1 MKIQYRELK
10 MQELFESQNRVL
22 QNVSL
27 DFKRSLYH
35 SLPWSERAIMLM
47 GARGTGKSTLF
58 QQYIKENFQTGE
70 ALYITLDDIYFKQH
84 TLVETARK
92 FLQNGGKL
100 LVIDEVHKY
109 PDWSREIKNIY
120 DLMPTLKILF
130 TGSSILE
137 MQKSFAD
144 LSRRVLNY
152 YLPELSFREFLGIK
166 YQKNIS
172 QFTLNQIFE
181 NHLEISRALGAEIG
195 TPIMYFKEYLKSGA
209 YPFFKET
216 NLVDIRLKQTVNLI
230 VDTDMPSAMPV
241 EYATLSQIKKLL
253 YIIAQS
259 VPFKPNITKL
269 AEQVGTTRPKL
280 YEMLKMLEAARL
292 IYGLHHSNNNVGSL
306 SKPEKIFLH
315 NTNLLFV
322 FSENSPEVGTVRETF
337 FINQLESA
345 GHKVNYTEKGDF
357 LIDEK
362 WLIEVGGRNK
372 TQKQIAGQKNAYLA
386 LDDIETGYG
395 NTIPVWLFGFLY

>member
-1 MKIQYRELK
+1 

-22 QNVSL
+22 EKVNL
-27 DFKRSLYH
+27 DFKRSLYEA
-35 SLPWSERAIMLM
+35 LPWDERAIMLM
-47 GARGTGKSTLF
+47 GARGTGKSTIFL
-58 QQYIKENFQTGE
+58 QHLKENFKADE
-70 ALYITLDDIYFKQH
+70 AMYITLDDIYFKQH
-84 TLVETARK
+84 TLVDTART

-100 LVIDEVHKY
+100 LLMDEVHKY

-120 DLMPTLKILF
+120 DLMPNLKMLF

-137 MQKSFAD
+137 LQKSNAD

-166 YQKNIS
+166 YGLKLPKYTLEEILKN
-172 QFTLNQIFE
+172 
-181 NHLEISRALGAEIG
+181 HVEIAKDLKIQMESPLVF
-195 TPIMYFKEYLKSGA
+195 FKEYLKSGA

-230 VDTDMPSAMPV
+230 IDTDIPNALPV
-241 EYATLSQIKKLL
+241 EFSTLSQLKKLL

-280 YEMLKMLEAARL
+280 YEMLKMLEAAKL
-292 IYGLHHSNNNVGSL
+292 IYGLYHSSTNITALN
-306 SKPEKIFLH
+306 KPEKIFLH
-315 NTNLLFV
+315 NTNLLYV
-322 FSENSPEVGTVRETF
+322 FSENKPEMGTIRETF
-337 FINQLESA
+337 FINMLESA

-357 LIDEK
+357 TINNK
-362 WLIEVGGRNK
+362 WTFEVGGRNK
-372 TQKQIAGQKNAYLA
+372 TQKQISGISNAFLA
-386 LDDIETGYG
+386 LDEIEYGYG
-395 NTIPVWLFGFLY
+395 NSVPLLLFGFMY

>member
-1 MKIQYRELK
+1 

-58 QQYIKENFQTGE
+58 QQYLKENFQTGE

-241 EYATLSQIKKLL
+241 EYATLNQIKKLL

-292 IYGLHHSNNNVGSL
+292 IYGLHHSNVNIGSL

-372 TQKQIAGQKNAYLA
+372 TQKQIAGQKNAFLA

>member
-1 MKIQYRELK
+1 

-22 QNVSL
+22 QNVGL

-241 EYATLSQIKKLL
+241 EYATLNQIKKLL
-253 YIIAQS
+253 CHLSPIS
-259 VPFKPNITKL
+259 PNWPSRWVQHGQNYMKCLRCLKL
-269 AEQVGTTRPKL
+269 Q
-280 YEMLKMLEAARL
+280 
-292 IYGLHHSNNNVGSL
+292 
-306 SKPEKIFLH
+306 
-315 NTNLLFV
+315 
-322 FSENSPEVGTVRETF
+322 
-337 FINQLESA
+337 
-345 GHKVNYTEKGDF
+345 D
-357 LIDEK
+357 
-362 WLIEVGGRNK
+362 
-372 TQKQIAGQKNAYLA
+372 
-386 LDDIETGYG
+386 
-395 NTIPVWLFGFLY
+395 